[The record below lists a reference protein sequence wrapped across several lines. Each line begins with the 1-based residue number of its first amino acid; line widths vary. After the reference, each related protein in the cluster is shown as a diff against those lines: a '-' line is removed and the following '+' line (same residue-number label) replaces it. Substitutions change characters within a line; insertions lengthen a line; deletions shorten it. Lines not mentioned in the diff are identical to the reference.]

1 MRTHRSRTDFQ
12 ATRLRDYEEGL
23 TVTMPTILLVEDS
36 PDDELLTL
44 RALRKNGMG
53 EAVVVAR
60 DGVEAI
66 EYLRSARSL
75 PGLVLLDAK
84 LPGMNGAEV
93 LESIRADQRLKS
105 LFVAVLTSAEED
117 GVMDRDKDAQ
127 ADLFIRKGVNYDQ
140 FLEEIRGLK
149 PLLIEVAARRRPCAD
164 TIL

>member
-1 MRTHRSRTDFQ
+1 M
-12 ATRLRDYEEGL
+12 
-23 TVTMPTILLVEDS
+23 TVAMPTILLVEDS

-53 EAVVVAR
+53 DAVTVAR
-60 DGVEAI
+60 DGVEAV
-66 EYLRSARSL
+66 EYLRRARSL

-93 LESIRADQRLKS
+93 LESIRSDERLKT
-105 LFVAVLTSAEED
+105 LFVAVLTSADE
-117 GVMDRDKDAQ
+117 GAVVGPKGNSQ

-164 TIL
+164 PIS

>member
-1 MRTHRSRTDFQ
+1 M
-12 ATRLRDYEEGL
+12 
-23 TVTMPTILLVEDS
+23 TMPTILLVEDS

-44 RALRKNGMG
+44 RALRKSGMG
-53 EAVVVAR
+53 EAVTVAR

-66 EYLRSARSL
+66 EYLWRTRSL

-93 LESIRADQRLKS
+93 LESIRADERMKT
-105 LFVAVLTSAEED
+105 LFVAVLTSADEGGLVGWD
-117 GVMDRDKDAQ
+117 PNSQ

-149 PLLIEVAARRRPCAD
+149 PLLIELAAVRRKPCAD
-164 TIL
+164 PIL

>member
-1 MRTHRSRTDFQ
+1 M
-12 ATRLRDYEEGL
+12 
-23 TVTMPTILLVEDS
+23 TVTMPTIMLVEDS

-53 EAVVVAR
+53 DAVTVAR

-66 EYLRSARSL
+66 EYLRRARSL

-84 LPGMNGAEV
+84 LPGMSGVEV
-93 LESIRADQRLKS
+93 LECIRADERMKS
-105 LFVAVLTSAEED
+105 LFVAVLTSAEE
-117 GVMDRDKDAQ
+117 GGLMGRDRDTQ

-149 PLLIEVAARRRPCAD
+149 PLLIEVATARKKFCAD
-164 TIL
+164 PIL

>member
-1 MRTHRSRTDFQ
+1 M
-12 ATRLRDYEEGL
+12 
-23 TVTMPTILLVEDS
+23 TVKMPTILLVEDS

-53 EAVVVAR
+53 EEVAVAR
-60 DGVEAI
+60 DGVEAV
-66 EYLRSARSL
+66 EYLRRARSL

-93 LESIRADQRLKS
+93 LESIRADERLRS
-105 LFVAVLTSAEED
+105 LFVAVLTSAEE
-117 GVMDRDKDAQ
+117 GVVLGREGDSQ

-164 TIL
+164 PIL